1 MKKLAPIISLLLLAA
16 ACSSETDD
24 DGTVSPPPP
33 TEAPQTQSPPTTQ
46 APATS
51 APVAADEETTTV
63 PQDSA
68 PEGDA
73 SFALTQVVFG
83 ESGYVVVTNIGNGT
97 GDVGGHWICQRPA
110 YFEIPSVEL
119 APGESVWIAAE
130 DGEGLVPAQGVV
142 AVVPANRSLGA
153 FSVASGETGLY
164 TSNGFGDSAAIIDY
178 VEWGSGD
185 HGRSSVAVEAGIW
198 IEGTF
203 VDVPEEAVAITG
215 SAPTSSAADWSPDIG
230 V

>member
-1 MKKLAPIISLLLLAA
+1 MKRIALLLALVLLAA
-16 ACSSETDD
+16 ACSSDGDD
-24 DGTVSPPPP
+24 APATSTPS
-33 TEAPQTQSPPTTQ
+33 TEAPQAEAPAATE

-51 APVAADEETTTV
+51 APVATTEGATTV
-63 PQDSA
+63 PVETT

-83 ESGYVVVTNIGNGT
+83 DSGYVVVTNIGNGT
-97 GDVGGHWICQRPA
+97 GDVGGHWLCQRPA
-110 YFEIPSVEL
+110 YLEIPSTEL

-130 DGEGLVPAQGVV
+130 DGEDLEPAQGVV

-153 FSVASGETGLY
+153 FDVSSGEAALY
-164 TSNGFGDSAAIIDY
+164 TSNGFGDSTAIIDY
-178 VEWGSGD
+178 VEWGSGG

-198 IEGTF
+198 IDGTF
-203 VDVPEEAVAITG
+203 VDVPPEAVAITG
-215 SAPTSSAADWSPDIG
+215 SAPTSSAADWAPDIG

>member
-1 MKKLAPIISLLLLAA
+1 MRRIALLLALVLLAA
-16 ACSSETDD
+16 ACSS
-24 DGTVSPPPP
+24 DGEEDVAATPAPP
-33 TEAPQTQSPPTTQ
+33 TEAPPTAT
-46 APATS
+46 PATT
-51 APVAADEETTTV
+51 EETATTTSAAAEEATTV
-63 PQDSA
+63 PVETP

-83 ESGYVVVTNIGNGT
+83 DSGYLVVTNIGSGT
-97 GDVGGHWICQRPA
+97 GDVGGHWLCQRPA

-119 APGESVWIAAE
+119 TAGESVWIAAE
-130 DGEGLVPAQGVV
+130 DGDGLEPAQGVV

-153 FSVASGETGLY
+153 FDVSSGEAALY
-164 TSNGFGDSAAIIDY
+164 TSNGFGDVTAIIDY
-178 VEWGSGD
+178 VEWGSGG

-203 VDVPEEAVAITG
+203 VDVPPEAVAITG